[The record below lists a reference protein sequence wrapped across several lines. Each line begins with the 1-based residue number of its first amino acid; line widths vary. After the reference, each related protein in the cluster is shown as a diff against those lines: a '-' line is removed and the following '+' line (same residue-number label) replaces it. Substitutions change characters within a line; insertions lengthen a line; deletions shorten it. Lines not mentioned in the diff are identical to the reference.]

1 MRETIAKIL
10 MIISVALL
18 KTPEPTKRKTTA
30 DQRESVPSIPASLSK
45 PFWIIFLGLTVVI
58 LADTTV
64 EAVKETKNGFRFS
77 LGHLTTLTTTV
88 TEKSSNHAAGALIAA
103 ILLSFVYGQITSI
116 IGGIMGTF
124 LGTFRSSYQ
133 TGHYYGGIV
142 THKILS
148 IFFPNIEEMKRKTLE
163 PYVKMINEAKE
174 EARAEGHAEG
184 IAEGIDMGIAME
196 RERQAKT
203 NGYY

>member
-18 KTPEPTKRKTTA
+18 KTPEPTERKTT
-30 DQRESVPSIPASLSK
+30 DNQRESVPSIPASLSK

-77 LGHLTTLTTTV
+77 LGHLTTLTTAV

-103 ILLSFVYGQITSI
+103 ILLSFVYGQIMSI

-124 LGTFRSSYQ
+124 LGTFRGTYQ
-133 TGHYYGGIV
+133 AGRYYGSTV

-148 IFFPNIEEMKRKTLE
+148 IFIPNIQEMRRKTLE
-163 PYVKMINEAKE
+163 PYVQMINEAKE
-174 EARAEGHAEG
+174 EARAEG
-184 IAEGIDMGIAME
+184 IAEGITMGIAME
-196 RERQAKT
+196 RERQAK
-203 NGYY
+203 NNVYY